1 VPDIGCD
8 ACRRAIEGEVSAVA
22 GVRLVHVDV
31 SGRTVLVEGVAA
43 EEAVAAA
50 IEAAGYEVA
59 GRRAD

>member
-8 ACRRAIEGEVSAVA
+8 ACRRAIEGEVSGVA
-22 GVRLVHVDV
+22 GVRLVRVDV
-31 SGRTVLVEGVAA
+31 SGRTVLVEGAAA
-43 EEAVAAA
+43 EAAVVAA

>member
-22 GVRLVHVDV
+22 GVRLVQVDV
-31 SGRTVLVEGVAA
+31 SGRTVLVEGAAA